1 MANIANTSFDFSIFA
16 RAKDLKNKIAFT
28 LFALIIFRVGSYIP
42 LPGVN
47 AKVLSDIAAVNA
59 QGILGMFN
67 MLSGGSLGRMSIF
80 ALAIMPYITSSI
92 VIQLLTVLYKPLAA
106 LKKEGEA
113 GKKTINQYTRY
124 ATVLLSIFQ
133 GFGIA
138 VGLEAMSSGSTPVIA
153 EPGMFFR
160 LTAVTT
166 LSGGTLF
173 LMWLGEQITG
183 RGIGNGTS
191 LIIFSG
197 IVAGLPS
204 AMARLFELGKSGAL
218 SAFVIILMLLL
229 VVGMIAFVVYM
240 ERAQRKIVIQ
250 YPKRQVGNKLYGG
263 ENSHLPLKLN
273 TAGVI
278 PPIFASAILLFPLTI
293 ANFMNSKTSP
303 LFQEII
309 SYLAHGKPLYIIL
322 YVMLIVFFC
331 FFYTSIVFNPDETAE
346 NLKKYNG
353 FILGIKPGKNTATY
367 IDFILTRLTVL
378 GAIYIAIVCALPE
391 VLMAHFAMPFYLGGT
406 SILIIVN
413 VVIDTVTQVQTS
425 LFSHQYESL
434 IKKAKFKR

>member
-1 MANIANTSFDFSIFA
+1 
-16 RAKDLKNKIAFT
+16 
-28 LFALIIFRVGSYIP
+28 
-42 LPGVN
+42 
-47 AKVLSDIAAVNA
+47 
-59 QGILGMFN
+59 
-67 MLSGGSLGRMSIF
+67 
-80 ALAIMPYITSSI
+80 
-92 VIQLLTVLYKPLAA
+92 
-106 LKKEGEA
+106 
-113 GKKTINQYTRY
+113 
-124 ATVLLSIFQ
+124 
-133 GFGIA
+133 
-138 VGLEAMSSGSTPVIA
+138 
-153 EPGMFFR
+153 
-160 LTAVTT
+160 
-166 LSGGTLF
+166 
-173 LMWLGEQITG
+173 LGEQITG

-218 SAFVIILMLLL
+218 SAFVIILMLVL
-229 VVGMIAFVVYM
+229 VIGMIAFVVYM

-293 ANFMNSKTSP
+293 ANFMNSKTSA